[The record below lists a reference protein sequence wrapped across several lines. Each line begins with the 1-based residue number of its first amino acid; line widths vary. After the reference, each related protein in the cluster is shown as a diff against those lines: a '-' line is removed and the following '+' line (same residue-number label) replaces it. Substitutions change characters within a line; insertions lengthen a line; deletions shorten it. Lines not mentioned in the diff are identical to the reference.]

1 MNRIRKCLIHL
12 LGGVTNEELTYSIRY
27 SIRKTGAAAADAML
41 LYMKN
46 CNGLQPDEW
55 CKKVYNYTLKTRER
69 AVNEFARFLDAHPDE
84 EMEVSDERN

>member
-1 MNRIRKCLIHL
+1 MNKIRKCLIHL

-27 SIRKTGAAAADAML
+27 SIRKRGAAAADAML

-55 CKKVYNYTLKTRER
+55 CKKVYDYALKTHER
-69 AVNEFARFLDAHPDE
+69 AEKELARFLDIHPNE
-84 EMEVSDERN
+84 EMEVNDERN